1 VKRVAPNLEV
11 FLWRPIL
18 ADPPLYGM
26 RDLKE
31 WVTLSDVLDAH
42 EALDLRSA
50 MAERAAEK

>member
-1 VKRVAPNLEV
+1 MAPNLEV